1 MCNRPRS
8 ATRFSFDF
16 ELQGMMIC
24 GAFTEI
30 FKPIF
35 APCCWMYCT
44 FVKRIRY
51 QLLLS
56 GNGKC
61 YSRDLHIAWP
71 LLPAVT
77 LKKKNKRRLN
87 SCPFQFCCCF
97 CLLFVCLSYL
107 CHNMNLVTVLKRV
120 FLPKAARQ
128 ESKLLGIVVRTT
140 LGQLPPSGDLKQ
152 PNTTNILGIFLDT

>member
-61 YSRDLHIAWP
+61 YIRDLHIAWP

-77 LKKKNKRRLN
+77 LKKKKTKEDWIAA
-87 SCPFQFCCCF
+87 PFSFVVVFVCC
-97 CLLFVCLSYL
+97 LFVCLICVITWILWRYSSAFSFQKQQDKNQNSWVSSYEL
-107 CHNMNLVTVLKRV
+107 HWDNYHQAGTWNNRT
-120 FLPKAARQ
+120 RQ
-128 ESKLLGIVVRTT
+128 TFWE
-140 LGQLPPSGDLKQ
+140 
-152 PNTTNILGIFLDT
+152 FF